1 MCRWKTTTSQNRCAS
16 LACGSYVRVGG
27 NFGSTSTRS
36 HLPTCIGTS
45 TLALCASPVWR
56 EARPGFSAA
65 DFLVGVLDRE
75 RERGHVPEWRL
86 IQGRRFVCWQQD
98 RAETGTRSHFYITAH
113 EDRIVTC
120 SFAHNLSL
128 LDDELSGLELEG
140 AMEDVDRV
148 LESLTLS

>member
-1 MCRWKTTTSQNRCAS
+1 MPMEDDDVAEQVPEFGLRFLRPGWWQFRLDEHEKPPT
-16 LACGSYVRVGG
+16 YVYWDEY
-27 NFGSTSTRS
+27 T
-36 HLPTCIGTS
+36 GTLRI
-45 TLALCASPVWR
+45 TVWR

-75 RERGHVPEWRL
+75 RERGHAPEWRL

-140 AMEDVDRV
+140 AMGDVDRV